1 MVKETK
7 GKGPQKYSS
16 KVRDDRREEGKG
28 RVTSEDDEKGGL
40 LMKKTNREE

>member
-1 MVKETK
+1 MVKDAK

-28 RVTSEDDEKGGL
+28 RVASEDEEKEG
-40 LMKKTNREE
+40 